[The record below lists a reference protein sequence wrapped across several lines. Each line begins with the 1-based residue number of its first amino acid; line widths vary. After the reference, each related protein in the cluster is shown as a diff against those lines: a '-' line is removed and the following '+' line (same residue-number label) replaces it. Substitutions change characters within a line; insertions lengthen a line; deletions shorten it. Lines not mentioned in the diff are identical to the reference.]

1 MGNEMELMN
10 ATNGSS
16 SLILMIFLLAAVAT
30 DIHSR
35 RIPNVLVSIMLVCGL
50 ALHVAYLGGAGVLT
64 ALVGI
69 CVGFLILVPFYAF
82 GALGAG
88 DVKLLSSAGAF
99 LGGWGVA
106 VAGSTTLIIGG
117 LLGLVVL
124 FWQRVGAVLTA
135 RFFSVP
141 SVLAATTDAVTI
153 PYSIAIAAGSLLATY
168 QFEAI
173 SSLLFN

>member
-1 MGNEMELMN
+1 MMDLIN

-16 SLILMIFLLAAVAT
+16 SLILMCFLAAAAAS

-35 RIPNVLVSIMLVCGL
+35 RIPNVLVLSMLVCGL
-50 ALHVAYLGGAGVLT
+50 LLHMAYLGGTGILT
-64 ALVGI
+64 ALSGVLL
-69 CVGFLILVPFYAF
+69 GFAILIPFYAF

-88 DVKLLSSAGAF
+88 DVKLLSGAGAF

-106 VAGSTTLIIGG
+106 VAASVTLIVGG
-117 LLGLVVL
+117 LLGLAVI

-141 SVLAATTDAVTI
+141 STLAATTDTVTI
-153 PYSIAIAAGSLLATY
+153 PYSIAIAAGSLVAIY

-173 SSLLFN
+173 TSLLFS

>member
-1 MGNEMELMN
+1 MMDLMN

-16 SLILMIFLLAAVAT
+16 SLILMSFLAAAAAS

-35 RIPNVLVSIMLVCGL
+35 RIPNVLVLIMLVCGSL
-50 ALHVAYLGGAGVLT
+50 LHMAYLGGTGILTSLAGIL
-64 ALVGI
+64 L
-69 CVGFLILVPFYAF
+69 GFVILIPFYAF

-88 DVKLLSSAGAF
+88 DVKLLSGAGAF

-106 VAGSTTLIIGG
+106 VAACATLIVGG
-117 LLGLVVL
+117 LLGLVVI

-141 SVLAATTDAVTI
+141 STLAATTDAVTI
-153 PYSIAIAAGSLLATY
+153 PYSTALAAGSLLAIY

-173 SSLLFN
+173 TSLLFS